1 MTTID
6 DTAVR
11 QTAARDS
18 VAAVDRSAVRI
29 QAVGGSPDAAVAD
42 LSGFYAGRHWAA
54 RITDRPFAYRYSAV
68 GDADVTLRRS
78 QISGAIRGLIP
89 ATDDYIVQWLTA
101 GRGVPDVVQDRVPMV
116 GDVPMLF
123 PTSREFVFE
132 YQDHDQRLV
141 HMSRRLVHEVADE
154 LFHTGPVPD
163 LGIDHLRS
171 LDPTAVTRW
180 RNSLGLLSRE
190 LRVGGVD
197 TLLWHTL
204 TRGTAAAFLRMYPPT
219 VTALPPAVLLPRRAR
234 LRAAVEYVH
243 EHVAEPLSVSDI
255 AAAAGLSVR
264 ATQEAFQRHIG
275 LTPLRY
281 LQHVRLEQ
289 VRRELLRADPRTTSV
304 QSIARAWGFAHL
316 GRFSATYRDTYGE
329 YPRNTLRR

>member
-6 DTAVR
+6 QRPHGRTA
-11 QTAARDS
+11 D
-18 VAAVDRSAVRI
+18 AVLRSTVRI
-29 QAVGGSPDAAVAD
+29 EAAGTAPDAAVID

-54 RITDRPFAYRYSAV
+54 RPTDRPFSYRYTAV

-78 QISGAIRGLIP
+78 QITGSIRGAIP
-89 ATDDYIVQWLTA
+89 ASDDYIVQWLTT
-101 GRGVPDVVQDRVPMV
+101 GHGVPDVLRDRVPMS

-132 YQDHDQRLV
+132 YEDYDQRVV

-154 LFHTGPVPD
+154 LFHTGQVTD
-163 LGIDHLRS
+163 LGIDHLRR
-171 LDPTAVTRW
+171 LDPAAVTQW
-180 RNSLGLLSRE
+180 RNSLAVLSRE

-219 VTALPPAVLLPRRAR
+219 ATALPPAVLLPRRNR

-243 EHVAEPLSVSDI
+243 ARAAEPMSVSEI
-255 AAAAGLSVR
+255 ASAAGLSVR
-264 ATQEAFQRHIG
+264 ATQEAFQRHLG
-275 LTPLRY
+275 QTPMQY
-281 LQHVRLEQ
+281 LQRVRLDHVR
-289 VRRELLRADPRTTSV
+289 RDLLQADPATTAV
-304 QSIARAWGFAHL
+304 QSIARRWGFAHL
-316 GRFSATYRDTYGE
+316 GRFSAAYRNAYGE